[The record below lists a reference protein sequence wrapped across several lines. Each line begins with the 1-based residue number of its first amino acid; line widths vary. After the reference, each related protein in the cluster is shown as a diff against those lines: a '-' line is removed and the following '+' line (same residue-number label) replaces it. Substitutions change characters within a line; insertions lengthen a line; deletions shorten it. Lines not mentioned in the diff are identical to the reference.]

1 MSARCSRP
9 TRALALCAAMAV
21 LFSGCAHGP
30 APRQAQAP
38 ELPAPLTPLVVAD
51 TLAPG
56 AVPAAPA
63 RARRGGNFRFRDTA
77 VRDAI
82 RLLFQGSDLNVL
94 VDDDVQGRIT
104 ADFTAAT
111 SEQVLAAVLRSQ
123 GLAMTYQ
130 DGYARI
136 GLHDRRIFHLDYVA
150 GPAYAPLWEE
160 IATQVRALLTP
171 DGKVTVS
178 PATGTLIVA
187 DRPEN
192 LDQVE
197 AHLHHLEEIIGR
209 QVLIEAKVIEV
220 TLNDSFQLGVNYGLF
235 PRALGIGPGVGG
247 AATGGNALLQSFAPS
262 VGGIQFGLFRTG
274 DFSALLEALHAQGQ
288 VNMLS
293 SPRVATLNNNP
304 AVIHVTEQVPVVSR
318 EVVSGEIDPT
328 NSIARYDVTFEE
340 AGIRLEVTPQI
351 GADGGL
357 TILVHPRVTEVSG
370 EITTPDGLQTLPI
383 LNERETETV
392 LKVRDG
398 ESIVLGGF
406 IQKRRTEDVSK
417 VPGLGSLP
425 LIGPLFRSTNQK
437 EDRVELLILL
447 TPTVLDTQRIAQAV
461 SDGIEGLTDVARPFH
476 FGILHARSFDLVR
489 ASTTGGFAP
498 VGFPATAGPLPGGG
512 FSPVTRSGLARYH
525 LDAGTAFAREGEG
538 ERAEQEWQKAL
549 RLDPDLSEARFQL
562 ALLYA
567 QRAQTTRAL
576 QLWTELA
583 REQPGH
589 PQGINRIA
597 LAFTA
602 AGAFDPAI
610 RVLKQGIEFFPH
622 NAGLITNLG
631 VAYLGAG
638 EPELAEAAFMEAAR
652 VDPGAVEAVVDRAEI
667 LLSRGGLE
675 AARMLYTSV
684 LPHISE
690 RDPEFVMKVRRRIA
704 AIDRLLAGPDG
715 TPAGTPDGD
724 GAMDGAPAAAPSPP
738 PHPAETPPAPSLPTA
753 GASPRSG
760 NAA

>member
-1 MSARCSRP
+1 MTSRP
-9 TRALALCAAMAV
+9 RRSTRALALCAAVAV
-21 LFSGCAHGP
+21 LLSGCAHGP
-30 APRQAQAP
+30 APRQAAAP
-38 ELPAPLTPLVVAD
+38 ELPTPLAPLVVAD
-51 TLAPG
+51 ALSSG
-56 AVPAAPA
+56 AASATPA
-63 RARRGGNFRFRDTA
+63 RGPRGGSFRFRDTS

-82 RLLFQGSDLNVL
+82 RLLFKGSDLNVL
-94 VDDDVQGRIT
+94 VDDDVKGRIT
-104 ADFTAAT
+104 ADFAGAT
-111 SEQVLAAVLRSQ
+111 PEQVLSAVLRSQ
-123 GLAMTYQ
+123 GLSMTYEE
-130 DGYARI
+130 GYARI

-150 GPAYAPLWEE
+150 GAAYGALWDE
-160 IATQVRALLTP
+160 IATQVQALLTP
-171 DGKVTVS
+171 QGKVTVS

-197 AHLHHLEEIIGR
+197 SHLRHLEEVIGR

-220 TLNDSFQLGVNYGLF
+220 TLNDSFQMGVNYGLF

-247 AATGGNALLQSFAPS
+247 AATGGNALLQSFAPN

-293 SPRVATLNNNP
+293 SPRVATLNNQP
-304 AVIHVTEQVPVVSR
+304 AVIHVTEQVPVISR
-318 EVVSGEIDPT
+318 EVLSGEIDPT
-328 NSIARYDVTFEE
+328 QTAVRYDVTFEE

-351 GADGGL
+351 GGDGGL
-357 TILVHPRVTEVSG
+357 TIRVHPRVTEVSG
-370 EITTPDGLQTLPI
+370 EVTTPDNLQTLPI

-398 ESIVLGGF
+398 QSIVLGGF

-425 LIGPLFRSTNQK
+425 LIGALFRSTDQK

-447 TPTVLDTQRIAQAV
+447 TPTVLDTQRIAQGV
-461 SDGIEGLTDVARPFH
+461 RDGMEGLTDVARPFH
-476 FGILHARSFDLVR
+476 FGILHGRGFDLVPPV
-489 ASTTGGFAP
+489 SPSGFAP
-498 VGFPATAGPLPGGG
+498 VTVPPASAPGILPGG
-512 FSPVTRSGLARYH
+512 FSPVTRLGLARHH
-525 LDAGTAFAREGEG
+525 LTAGMAFAREGDG
-538 ERAEQEWQKAL
+538 DRAEQEWIKAV

-576 QLWTELA
+576 KYWSELA
-583 REQPGH
+583 RQRPAH

-602 AGAFDPAI
+602 SGAFDPAI
-610 RVLKQGIEFFPH
+610 RVLKQGVEYFPR

-675 AARMLYTSV
+675 AARMLYVSV

-704 AIDRLLAGPDG
+704 AIDRLLAGPGDG
-715 TPAGTPDGD
+715 TGTDATPA
-724 GAMDGAPAAAPSPP
+724 MAPPRP
-738 PHPAETPPAPSLPTA
+738 PAETPPAPPPQPTA
-753 GASPRSG
+753 GVSPGSG
-760 NAA
+760 DAA

>member
-1 MSARCSRP
+1 LTSALKRI
-9 TRALALCAAMAV
+9 LALWAAVAV
-21 LFSGCAHGP
+21 LLSGCAHGP
-30 APRQAQAP
+30 APRHAQGP
-38 ELPAPLTPLVVAD
+38 DLPKPLTPLVVAD
-51 TLAPG
+51 ALPPG
-56 AVPAAPA
+56 TVPAAPA
-63 RARRGGNFRFRDTA
+63 APTRTAGKFRFRDTPVA
-77 VRDAI
+77 DAI
-82 RLLFQGSDLNVL
+82 RLLFKGSDMNVM
-94 VDDDVQGRIT
+94 VDDGVQGRIT
-104 ADFTAAT
+104 ADFLGAT
-111 SEQVLAAVLRSQ
+111 PEQVLAAVLRSQ

-136 GLHDRRIFHLDYVA
+136 GQNDRRVFHLDYVA
-150 GPAYAPLWEE
+150 GAGYTALWDD
-160 IATQVRALLTP
+160 IGTQVKALLTP
-171 DGKVTVS
+171 EGKVTVS

-220 TLNDSFQLGVNYGLF
+220 TLNDSFQMGVNYGLF
-235 PRALGIGPGVGG
+235 PRALGIGPGVSG
-247 AATGGNALLQSFAPS
+247 AAAGGNALLQSFAPN
-262 VGGIQFGLFRTG
+262 VNGIQFGLFRTG

-318 EVVSGEIDPT
+318 EVLSGEIDPT
-328 NSIARYDVTFEE
+328 NTIARYDVSFKE

-357 TILVHPRVTEVSG
+357 TILVHPKVTEVSG

-425 LIGPLFRSTNQK
+425 LIGPLFRSTDQK

-476 FGILHARSFDLVR
+476 FGILHGRSFDLVQE
-489 ASTTGGFAP
+489 SPTGGFAP
-498 VGFPATAGPLPGGG
+498 LGFPAGGTPPVPGGG

-525 LDAGTAFAREGEG
+525 LDAGTGFARQGEG

-549 RLDPDLSEARFQL
+549 RLDPNLSEARFQL

-576 QLWTELA
+576 QLWSELA
-583 REQPGH
+583 KTRPEH
-589 PQGINRIA
+589 AQGVNRIA

-610 RVLKQGIEFFPH
+610 RVLKQGIEYFPK

-638 EPELAEAAFMEAAR
+638 QPELAEAAFAEAAR
-652 VDPGAVEAVVDRAEI
+652 IDPQAVEAVVDRAEI
-667 LLSRGGLE
+667 LLSEGGLE
-675 AARMLYTSV
+675 AARMLYVSA
-684 LPHISE
+684 LPKISE
-690 RDPEFVMKVRRRIA
+690 RDPEFVLQVRRRIA
-704 AIDRLLAGPDG
+704 AIDALLAGPEG
-715 TPAGTPDGD
+715 KSATAGTAPAD
-724 GAMDGAPAAAPSPP
+724 AAPAAHTPAPPRPAEAPSAP
-738 PHPAETPPAPSLPTA
+738 TPVPTA
-753 GASPRSG
+753 GTG
-760 NAA
+760 TGFGHAA

>member
-1 MSARCSRP
+1 VSGPFRP
-9 TRALALCAAMAV
+9 TPALALGAA
-21 LFSGCAHGP
+21 LLLLSSGCAHGP
-30 APRQAQAP
+30 APRRAEAP
-38 ELPAPLTPLVVAD
+38 ALPPPLTPLVVAD
-51 TLAPG
+51 ALPPG
-56 AVPAAPA
+56 AAPA
-63 RARRGGNFRFRDTA
+63 PARTPEPAGRFKFRDTPVA
-77 VRDAI
+77 DAI
-82 RLLFQGSDLNVL
+82 RLLFKGSDMNVM
-94 VDDDVQGRIT
+94 VDDGVQGRIT
-104 ADFTAAT
+104 ADFLGAT
-111 SEQVLAAVLRSQ
+111 PEQVLAAVLRSQ

-136 GLHDRRIFHLDYVA
+136 GMHDRRVFHLDYVA
-150 GPAYAPLWEE
+150 GAGYTALWDE
-160 IATQVRALLTP
+160 IGTQVKALLTP

-197 AHLHHLEEIIGR
+197 AHLHRLEEIIGR

-220 TLNDSFQLGVNYGLF
+220 TLNDSFQMGVNYGLF
-235 PRALGIGPGVGG
+235 PRTLGFHSGIGG

-318 EVVSGEIDPT
+318 EVLSGEIDPT
-328 NSIARYDVTFEE
+328 QTAVRYDVTFEE

-357 TILVHPRVTEVSG
+357 TILVHPKVTEVSG
-370 EITTPDGLQTLPI
+370 EVTTPDGLQTLPV

-392 LKVRDG
+392 LKVQDG

-425 LIGPLFRSTNQK
+425 LIGPLFRSTDQK

-447 TPTVLDTQRIAQAV
+447 TPTILDTQRIAQAV
-461 SDGIEGLTDVARPFH
+461 ADGIEGLTDVARPFH
-476 FGILHARSFDLVR
+476 FGILHGRSFDLVQ
-489 ASTTGGFAP
+489 AAAAGGFAP
-498 VGFPATAGPLPGGG
+498 VGFPAVDAPVPAGGG

-525 LDAGTAFAREGEG
+525 LEAGLALLRDGQG
-538 ERAEQEWQKAL
+538 ERAEQEWRKAL
-549 RLDPDLSEARFQL
+549 RLDPDLSEARFEL

-567 QRAQTTRAL
+567 QRAQTTQAL
-576 QLWTELA
+576 QLWSELA
-583 REQPGH
+583 RTRPAH
-589 PQGINRIA
+589 PQGVNRIA

-602 AGAFDPAI
+602 SGAFDPAI
-610 RVLKQGIEFFPH
+610 RVLKQGIEYFPG

-638 EPELAEAAFMEAAR
+638 QPELAEAAFAEAAR
-652 VDPGAVEAVVDRAEI
+652 IDPTAVEAMVDRAEI
-667 LLSRGGLE
+667 LLSQGGLE
-675 AARMLYTSV
+675 AARMLYVSA
-684 LPHISE
+684 LPRISE
-690 RDPEFVMKVRRRIA
+690 RDPEFVLQVRRRIA
-704 AIDRLLAGPDG
+704 AIDALLAGPDG
-715 TPAGTPDGD
+715 TPAPAGTP
-724 GAMDGAPAAAPSPP
+724 ALAPLPP
-738 PHPAETPPAPSLPTA
+738 VPAETPPAPPPAPTA
-753 GASPRSG
+753 GSG
-760 NAA
+760 AAGSGHAA